1 MFTSFRLHQPLYQ
14 PIYLYIVLTN
24 ILLQLKKS
32 SNMPGAISHVKV
44 SLGKIQNPKFPVMD
58 PFLCAQ
64 NKSGCEYYLFCKEL
78 Y

>member
-1 MFTSFRLHQPLYQ
+1 
-14 PIYLYIVLTN
+14 
-24 ILLQLKKS
+24 
-32 SNMPGAISHVKV
+32 MPGAISHVKV

-64 NKSGCEYYLFCKEL
+64 NKSGCEYHLFCKEL